1 MAVMIAREMG
11 KYLQNKG
18 EGTLDADILVDVQPD
33 TPDSMVSLYDKGGQA
48 SMEAPETW
56 RELYVQVRDT
66 SHQNCYDRTWRVLGC
81 FLYPTTA
88 FVEVGDNKYTVQLKE
103 MPSSL
108 GQDGSNR
115 YLCGFRVVL
124 YGVNGV
130 TVADDWLNRLADW
143 SGTVLAG
150 WQVYKVWPGNKRPS
164 VTWRLSG
171 AQVLEN
177 SKASCE
183 VRRRYTGSL
192 LGSTPGELAAGA
204 AALVQGL
211 GGAVKLA
218 LEGPHRRYLR
228 VKEPTLEVPAG
239 ALTAGTV
246 AVVLSRV
253 MNRPSED
260 APLMSAVH
268 YKETIS

>member
-1 MAVMIAREMG
+1 MTVMIAREMG
-11 KYLQNKG
+11 QYLQNKG
-18 EGTLDADILVDVQPD
+18 EGTLDVDILVDVQPD
-33 TPDSMVSLYDKGGQA
+33 APDNVVSLYDKGGQA
-48 SMEAPETW
+48 SMEAPEAW

-66 SHQNCYDRTWRVLGC
+66 SHQNCYDRTWRVLGY

-103 MPSSL
+103 APSSL

-115 YLCGFRVVL
+115 YLSGFRVVV

-130 TVADDWLNRLADW
+130 TVADDWLNSLADW

-164 VTWRLSG
+164 VTWRLAG
-171 AQVLEN
+171 VQVLEI

-183 VRRRYTGSL
+183 VRRKYSGSL
-192 LGSTPGELAAGA
+192 LGSTPGELASGA
-204 AALVQGL
+204 AALVQEL

-218 LEGPHRRYLR
+218 LDAPNKRYLWLKKPR
-228 VKEPTLEVPAG
+228 LIVPAG

-246 AVVLSRV
+246 SVVLSRV
-253 MNRPSED
+253 TNRSSED